1 MTVLLRNEYSIMNP
15 TLKIPTKLT
24 PEDYLAG
31 EQHSPIRHEFI
42 NGEIY
47 AMAGESKHHNL
58 ITGNLYIVLRNHLRN
73 NPSCRVFIENI
84 KTWIKTV
91 DEERYYY
98 PDLQVS
104 CHASSLKEQHETSP
118 CIIIEILS
126 PSTERYDRAD
136 KFYAYRKLP
145 SLQEYLLI
153 AQDTVRVEVYRCST
167 QWELE
172 IYTDMI
178 ASVYLESIEL
188 KVALAMIY
196 EGIIFES

>member
-1 MTVLLRNEYSIMNP
+1 MNQAI
-15 TLKIPTKLT
+15 KIPTKIT
-24 PEDYLAG
+24 PAEYLAG

-47 AMAGESKHHNL
+47 AMAGESKAHNTIAL
-58 ITGNLYIVLRNHLRN
+58 NLALQLRQHLRN
-73 NPSCRVFIENI
+73 KPPCRVFIENI
-84 KTWIKTV
+84 KTWIKTA

-104 CHASSLKEQHETSP
+104 CNTSSLQEHYETAP
-118 CIIIEILS
+118 CVIIEILS

-145 SLQEYLLI
+145 NLQEYVLI
-153 AQDTVRVEVYRCST
+153 AQDTARVEVYRRST

-172 IYTDMI
+172 IYTDMT
-178 ASVYLESIEL
+178 AAVYLESIEL
-188 KVALAMIY
+188 EIAIAMIY
-196 EGIIFES
+196 EGIVLES